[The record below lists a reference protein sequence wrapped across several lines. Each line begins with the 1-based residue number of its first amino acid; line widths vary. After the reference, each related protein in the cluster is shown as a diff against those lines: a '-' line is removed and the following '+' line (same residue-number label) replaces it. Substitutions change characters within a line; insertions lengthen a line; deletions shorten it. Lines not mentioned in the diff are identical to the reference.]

1 MTVLVRIQ
9 GSRGKIGPK
18 RRHVVEGTILKK
30 GMNSDNYQVIVQ
42 ISYTNENEKK
52 KCFSVEDITNVKI
65 MQKMN
70 RQRKT
75 RN

>member
-1 MTVLVRIQ
+1 M
-9 GSRGKIGPK
+9 
-18 RRHVVEGTILKK
+18 KK
-30 GMNSDNYQVIVQ
+30 GKNSDNYQVIVQ
-42 ISYTNENEKK
+42 ISYTKEKK
-52 KCFSVEDITNVKI
+52 KKWFSAEDITNVKT